1 MKTEKIEKM
10 SAGRR
15 VVVLVASLFALV
27 LSFGIV
33 GRSAASPKDRPSV
46 AAESAG
52 KAEAS
57 AATALY
63 DDEPEQRLAGHSEI
77 QLQLD

>member
-1 MKTEKIEKM
+1 MKTEKIEMK

-15 VVVLVASLFALV
+15 VAALV
-27 LSFGIV
+27 TLTLALMLSFGIV
-33 GRSAASPKDRPSV
+33 GRSAASPKGRASV
-46 AAESAG
+46 AAESAR

-57 AATALY
+57 AATASSN
-63 DDEPEQRLAGHSEI
+63 DVPEQRLAGHSEI

>member
-1 MKTEKIEKM
+1 MKTEKIEMK

-15 VVVLVASLFALV
+15 VAVLVASVFALV

-33 GRSAASPKDRPSV
+33 GRSAASPKNRPSL
-46 AAESAG
+46 AAESAR

-57 AATALY
+57 AATASSN
-63 DDEPEQRLAGHSEI
+63 DVPEQRMAGHSEI